1 MNTLGYSHL
10 KTPVGWVQIEATDT
24 AITAV
29 RFIDSAEDQRPENKL
44 SRAGKAQLAAWFR
57 RERTDFDLPLAPEG
71 TAFQRAAWKALQ
83 RIPYGETRYYTQQA
97 DLIGR
102 PSAIRAVGAAN
113 GANPIAV
120 VVPCHRVIGKNG
132 SLTGYGGG
140 LERKERLLA
149 FEQGVA
155 QQANSFDAKISA

>member
-1 MNTLGYSHL
+1 MKTTSTLGCSHL
-10 KTPVGWVQIEATDT
+10 KTPLGWMQIEADHT
-24 AITAV
+24 AITGV
-29 RFIDSAEDQRPENKL
+29 RFIDTPDDNRPENAV
-44 SRAGKAQLAAWFR
+44 SQAGKAQLAAWFK
-57 RERTDFDLPLAPEG
+57 RERTDFDLPLAPKG
-71 TAFQRAAWKALQ
+71 TDFQQAAWKALQ
-83 RIPYGETRYYTQQA
+83 RIPFGETRCYAQQA

-132 SLTGYGGG
+132 SLTGYAGG
-140 LERKERLLA
+140 LERKEWLLA

-155 QQANSFDAKISA
+155 PQAAISGG

>member
-10 KTPVGWVQIEATDT
+10 KTPLGWVQIEATDT

-29 RFIDSAEDQRPENKL
+29 RFVDTAEDHRPENKL
-44 SRAGKAQLAAWFR
+44 SQAGKAQLAAWFK
-57 RERTDFDLPLAPEG
+57 RERTDFDLPLAPKG
-71 TAFQRAAWKALQ
+71 TDFQQAAWKALQ
-83 RIPYGETRYYTQQA
+83 RIPYGETRYYAQQA

-102 PSAIRAVGAAN
+102 PNAIRAVGAAN

-140 LERKERLLA
+140 LERKEWLLA
-149 FEQGVA
+149 FEQGIA
-155 QQANSFDAKISA
+155 QQTDIFGG